1 MAAASFLT
9 VKARV
14 ARALLELAEHL
25 GRETDSGRIV
35 IFHKIRQTDIAAMAG
50 VARENVSRT
59 LTELKRRGLI
69 SQSSSYYCI
78 NDKRKLSGE
87 TEDLA

>member
-1 MAAASFLT
+1 
-9 VKARV
+9 
-14 ARALLELAEHL
+14 
-25 GRETDSGRIV
+25 
-35 IFHKIRQTDIAAMAG
+35 MAG

-69 SQSSSYYCI
+69 SQSTSYYFI
-78 NDKRKLSGE
+78 NDTRKLLRE